1 MKRWIA
7 ALIALAACWNSLA
20 AQEKSWPDT
29 VKVLLADGA
38 ENLYLEVK
46 GKYKVIDP
54 HDDKTLSS
62 GSVGKA
68 YPVIA
73 RSNGLR
79 WGEEFLDRFQ
89 IGVIP
94 QRPDTTVLLNGVE
107 YRGKIYIYQV
117 GNRLSAV
124 NEIPVEEFCM
134 SIMGTTCPA
143 GLSDEA
149 AAALAIVLRSD
160 TYYRVLRAREAY
172 WQVRA
177 DEAGYFGPG
186 VERRVASYDRAVETT
201 RGMILTSAEW
211 HGSSIPAQWTENCAG
226 KTASYSTMHRKFF
239 GDVMPGVESSLAARA
254 REESGWSCTVSKRQL
269 AEIAGLKSVSGL
281 SLYTDPFSNKV
292 YAMRFFDG
300 VDAADIDF
308 FAVQEAIGRDR
319 IQSSDF
325 TVSASGTTV
334 TFTGF
339 GKGPGV
345 GLCLYSA
352 NALTSRGKDAAT
364 VLKAFFPGAQLKL
377 APTVNEKEVVKAA
390 ALRR

>member
-7 ALIALAACWNSLA
+7 ALFALVACSYSLA
-20 AQEKSWPDT
+20 AQEAGWPDT
-29 VKVLLADGA
+29 VKILLADGA

-46 GKYKVIDP
+46 GKYKVVDP
-54 HDDKTLSS
+54 HDGKTLSS
-62 GSVGKA
+62 GAMGKA
-68 YPVIA
+68 YPVLA

-94 QRPDTTVLLNGVE
+94 QREDTTVLLNGVE
-107 YRGKIYIYQV
+107 YRGKVYVYQV

-124 NEIPVEEFCM
+124 NEIPIEEYCM
-134 SIMGTTCPA
+134 SIMGTNCPS

-160 TYYRVLRAREAY
+160 TYFRVLRAREAY

-177 DEAGYFGPG
+177 DEAGYYGPG
-186 VERRVASYDRAVETT
+186 IEKRIVSYDRAVETT
-201 RGMILTSAEW
+201 RGMILTSAELN
-211 HGSSIPAQWTENCAG
+211 GISIPAQWTENCAG
-226 KTASYSTMHRKFF
+226 KTASYSAMYRKFF

-254 REESGWSCTVSKRQL
+254 REESSWSCTVSKRQL
-269 AEIAGLKSVSGL
+269 AEIAGLNGISGM
-281 SLYTDPFSNKV
+281 SLYTDPFSSKV

-300 VDAADIDF
+300 VEAADIDF
-308 FAVQEAIGRDR
+308 FVLQEAIGRDR

-334 TFTGF
+334 TFTGY
-339 GKGPGV
+339 GKGAGV
-345 GLCLYSA
+345 GLCLYTA
-352 NALTSRGKDAAT
+352 NALTCRGKDAAT

-377 APTVNEKEVVKAA
+377 APTASRT
-390 ALRR
+390 LR